1 MKLKYALLGSLFLLI
16 TLVVTDSFIKNN
28 IFSEQTKLEKYTKAV
43 RYEQSNRNK
52 QGNSINSILKA
63 LMYFEDVK
71 ITSVLIT
78 EDKTIKIEMR
88 CNDINNLKSR
98 VENIEKIV
106 GFKGI
111 NELKIVCLENK
122 NYDALL
128 NISFA
133 K

>member
-52 QGNSINSILKA
+52 QENSISSILKA

-71 ITSVLIT
+71 ITSVLVT

-98 VENIEKIV
+98 VENIEKID

>member
-71 ITSVLIT
+71 ITSVLVT